1 MSAGGGAAGVGAGGL
16 AGGAAGVVVGEQTL
30 VLGIETSCDE
40 TAAAL
45 VLGGHDVVSSV
56 VSTQVDLH
64 AQFGGVVPEIA
75 SRAHLDLLNPLIAR
89 AVVEAG
95 VDESRIDAV
104 ACTVGPGLIGALLVG
119 VSAAKALALTWG
131 VPFVGVNHMEAH
143 LYAAFLE
150 DPTLEF
156 PLVVLL
162 VSGGHTMLVEM
173 EGHGRYRLLGETIDD
188 AAGEAFDKVARFLGL
203 GYPGGPAIDRE
214 AERGNPEAI
223 AFPRALLNDGLH
235 FSFSGLKTAVMN
247 HVRKHPQVSSADV
260 AASFQAAV
268 VDVLVHKARRAAEQ
282 VGARG
287 LVLGG
292 GVAANSLLRERFT
305 TMCAEAGLRGMLPS
319 RAMCTDNAAMIAAAG
334 WHRLR
339 SDGPTALD
347 AGAYPNLRLP
357 LLP

>member
-1 MSAGGGAAGVGAGGL
+1 MNVT
-16 AGGAAGVVVGEQTL
+16 ETTL

-45 VLGGHDVVSSV
+45 VMGGYDVIASAVSS
-56 VSTQVDLH
+56 QVDLH

-75 SRAHLDLLNPLIAR
+75 SRAHLDLLNPMIAR
-89 AVVEAG
+89 TVVEAG
-95 VDESRIDAV
+95 ISEERIDAV
-104 ACTVGPGLIGALLVG
+104 ACTIGPGLIGALLVG
-119 VSAAKALALTWG
+119 VSAAKALALTWE

-173 EGHGRYRLLGETIDD
+173 QDHGRYRLLGQTIDD

-203 GYPGGPAIDRE
+203 GYPGGPAVDRE
-214 AERGNPEAI
+214 AMIGDPEAI
-223 AFPRALLNDGLH
+223 KFPRAMLNDGLD
-235 FSFSGLKTAVMN
+235 FSFSGLKTSVIN
-247 HVRKHPQVSSADV
+247 HVRKHPDVSAADV

-268 VDVLVHKARRAAEQ
+268 VDVLVTKARRAAEQ

-292 GVAANSLLRERFT
+292 GVAANSLLRERFLT
-305 TMCAEAGLRGMLPS
+305 VCTDASIRGFLPS
-319 RAMCTDNAAMIAAAG
+319 RELCTDNAAMIAAAG

-339 SDGPTALD
+339 SDGPTSLNT
-347 AGAYPNLRLP
+347 GAYPNLRLP
-357 LLP
+357 LIPT

>member
-1 MSAGGGAAGVGAGGL
+1 
-16 AGGAAGVVVGEQTL
+16 VVGEQTL

>member
-1 MSAGGGAAGVGAGGL
+1 VTVSDS
-16 AGGAAGVVVGEQTL
+16 TI

-45 VLGGHDVVSSV
+45 VMGGNDVISSV

-64 AQFGGVVPEIA
+64 AQYGGVVPEIA
-75 SRAHLDLLNPLIAR
+75 SRAHLDLLNPVVAR
-89 AVVEAG
+89 AIVEAG
-95 VDESRIDAV
+95 VEPERIDAI
-104 ACTVGPGLIGALLVG
+104 ACTVGPGLVGALLVG
-119 VSAAKALALTWG
+119 VSAAKALALTWD

-150 DPTLEF
+150 DPTLEL

-162 VSGGHTMLVEM
+162 VSGGHTMLIEM
-173 EGHGRYRLLGETIDD
+173 LDHGRYRLLGQTIDD

-203 GYPGGPAIDRE
+203 GYPGGPAIE
-214 AERGNPEAI
+214 AEAVRGDPTAI
-223 AFPRALLNDGLH
+223 AFPRAMLNDGLD
-235 FSFSGLKTAVMN
+235 FSFSGLKTSVVN
-247 HVRKHPQVSSADV
+247 YVRKNPKVSAADV

-268 VDVLVHKARRAAEQ
+268 VDVLVAKAQRAAAS

-292 GVAANSLLRERFT
+292 GVAANTLLRDRF
-305 TMCAEAGLRGMLPS
+305 AAVGDDSGIRVFLPS
-319 RAMCTDNAAMIAAAG
+319 KAMCTDNAAMIAAVG

-339 SDGPTALD
+339 SDGPTPLD
-347 AGAYPNLRLP
+347 IGAQPNLRLTFDP
-357 LLP
+357 

>member
-1 MSAGGGAAGVGAGGL
+1 M
-16 AGGAAGVVVGEQTL
+16 

-45 VLGGHDVVSSV
+45 VMGGYDVVSSA
-56 VSTQVDLH
+56 VSTQIDLH

-75 SRAHLDLLNPLIAR
+75 SRAHLDLLNPMVAQ
-89 AVVEAG
+89 AMVEAG
-95 VDESRIDAV
+95 VGPERIDAV

-119 VSAAKALALTWG
+119 VSAAKALALTWD

-150 DPTLEF
+150 DPTLQF
-156 PLVVLL
+156 PLVVML

-173 EGHGRYRLLGETIDD
+173 QGHGRYRLLGQTIDD
-188 AAGEAFDKVARFLGL
+188 AAGEAFDKVARFLGR
-203 GYPGGPAIDRE
+203 GYPGGPAVDRE
-214 AERGNPEAI
+214 AVHGDPEAVN
-223 AFPRALLNDGLH
+223 FPRAMLHDGLD
-235 FSFSGLKTAVMN
+235 FSFSGLKTSVMN
-247 HVRKHPQVSSADV
+247 HVRKHPDVSTADV

-282 VGARG
+282 VGAKG

-292 GVAANSLLRERFT
+292 GVAANSLLRERFLSVCT
-305 TMCAEAGLRGMLPS
+305 ESGIQGFLPS
-319 RAMCTDNAAMIAAAG
+319 REMCTDNAAMIAAAG

-339 SDGPTALD
+339 SDGPTSLD
-347 AGAYPNLRLP
+347 AGAYPNMRLQFVS
-357 LLP
+357 

>member
-1 MSAGGGAAGVGAGGL
+1 MKVDDA
-16 AGGAAGVVVGEQTL
+16 TL

-45 VLGGHDVVSSV
+45 VMGGYDVVSSA
-56 VSTQVDLH
+56 VSTQIDLH
-64 AQFGGVVPEIA
+64 AQYGGVVPEIA
-75 SRAHLDLLNPLIAR
+75 GRAHLDLINPMVAR
-89 AVVEAG
+89 AIVEAG
-95 VDESRIDAV
+95 VADTRIDAV

-131 VPFVGVNHMEAH
+131 VPFIGVNHMEAH

-156 PLVVLL
+156 PLVVML
-162 VSGGHTMLVEM
+162 VSGGHTMLIEM
-173 EGHGRYRLLGETIDD
+173 QGHGAYRLLGSTIDD

-214 AERGNPEAI
+214 AVHGDPEAI
-223 AFPRALLNDGLH
+223 AFPRAMLNDGLD

-247 HVRKHPQVSSADV
+247 HVRKHPDVSTADV
-260 AASFQAAV
+260 AASFQTAV
-268 VDVLVHKARRAAEQ
+268 VDVLVAKAERAAKA
-282 VGARG
+282 VGAKG

-292 GVAANSLLRERFT
+292 GVAANSLLRERFLGAC
-305 TMCAEAGLRGMLPS
+305 MASGIHGFLPS

-339 SDGPTALD
+339 SDEIVRAHV
-347 AGAYPNLRLP
+347 
-357 LLP
+357 